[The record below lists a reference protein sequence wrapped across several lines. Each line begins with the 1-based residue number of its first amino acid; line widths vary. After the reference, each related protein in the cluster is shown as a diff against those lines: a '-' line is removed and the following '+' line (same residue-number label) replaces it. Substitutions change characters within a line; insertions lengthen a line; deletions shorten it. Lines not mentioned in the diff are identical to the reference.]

1 MRYEKNIIKS
11 LVIAARLDLK
21 RGIRKEEI
29 LNSLSIVLNRDLF
42 DKVKDKI

>member
-1 MRYEKNIIKS
+1 MRYEKSIIKS
-11 LVIAARLDLK
+11 LIIAARLDLK